1 MKLHQLQSGQSG
13 EVLKIELPLETKQ
26 QILDM
31 GVTPGVQVRLKQ
43 KAPLGDPLWI
53 EIRGYD
59 LILRKSIAAQIAI
72 KV

>member
-1 MKLHQLQSGQSG
+1 MKLHQLHPGQSG
-13 EVLKIELPLETKQ
+13 EVLAIDLPPATKQ

-59 LILRKSIAAQIAI
+59 LILRKSIAAQIAV